1 MQVSVQNRKSVRL
14 GQFLSPKI
22 LVIPFLRWITALSH
36 LSVALFWLG
45 GEEFSHPQIFQSSPH
60 QKSSNGLH
68 PNNLRAESPEPGGTG
83 LLLGT
88 RFSPLA
94 GWIFPSSTL
103 ACFYIC
109 SLCFSLSSRAMV
121 VWLHLK
127 YRSDDCRID
136 FTDKILIS
144 EHDRMPV
151 CLITKNSSHVSNL
164 QIGHFP
170 VPLPWAFFPLSFSKI
185 TVVAGIE
192 TWVLNSLISQNWQ
205 IVFKWKSS
213 VWIAVVKQTSLSIEF
228 PEVFNEWF

>member
-1 MQVSVQNRKSVRL
+1 MMVFISFICGFIDLLSWRLADFKRYLYTNSSSSLCCGSYCTSSAVSGGIGKLFFFFSSMQVTVQNRKSVRL

-68 PNNLRAESPEPGGTG
+68 PNNLRAESPEPGATG

-103 ACFYIC
+103 ACFCIC

-121 VWLHLK
+121 VAALEITWWWLQDWFYWTK
-127 YRSDDCRID
+127 FWFQSMI
-136 FTDKILIS
+136 
-144 EHDRMPV
+144 E
-151 CLITKNSSHVSNL
+151 CLCA
-164 QIGHFP
+164 
-170 VPLPWAFFPLSFSKI
+170 W
-185 TVVAGIE
+185 
-192 TWVLNSLISQNWQ
+192 
-205 IVFKWKSS
+205 
-213 VWIAVVKQTSLSIEF
+213 
-228 PEVFNEWF
+228 